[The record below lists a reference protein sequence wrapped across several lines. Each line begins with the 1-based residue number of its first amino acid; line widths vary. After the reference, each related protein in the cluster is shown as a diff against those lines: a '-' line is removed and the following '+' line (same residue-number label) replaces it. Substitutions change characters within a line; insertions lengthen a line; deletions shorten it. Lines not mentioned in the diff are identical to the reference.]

1 MTTTTEGDSG
11 MANRKREFRERV
23 GHRIKARRVA
33 AGLSQGELAR
43 KLPGK
48 LEGGQISRWERGE
61 SFPTYANLLALARAL
76 GVSEER
82 LLCGCGEEHELQHRV
97 A

>member
-1 MTTTTEGDSG
+1 
-11 MANRKREFRERV
+11 MAGRKREFRARV
-23 GHRIKARRVA
+23 GRRIRARRLA
-33 AGLSQGELAR
+33 AGLSQSELAR
-43 KLPGK
+43 KLPGAK

-61 SFPTYANLLALARAL
+61 SFPTYANVLALARAL

-82 LLCGCGEEHELQHRV
+82 LLCGCGEEHELQNRV

>member
-1 MTTTTEGDSG
+1 
-11 MANRKREFRERV
+11 MAGRKREFRNRV
-23 GHRIKARRVA
+23 GQRLRKRRID

-61 SFPTYANLLALARAL
+61 SFPTYANVLALARAL
-76 GVSEER
+76 GVSEEK
-82 LLCGCGEEHELQHRV
+82 LLCGCGEEHERQPLV